1 MNVLKILRTFNP
13 FSAHSDQKEEKE
25 GLIDRVLGG
34 MFWQSIKYV
43 VQTILQLGVSAIL
56 ARLLEP
62 EQFGL
67 LAVAMVVIQFPTT
80 FSQSGILQFIIRK
93 DDLDQQYIEVSFTLT
108 LLLNLLLACLILL
121 TAPFFS
127 AFFQLEGLT
136 VILRV
141 TTLLYILRALAV
153 IPTALMQRELRFGR
167 LAGIEA
173 SSYVFGYALVGSIL
187 AATGFGVWALIVA
200 TLSQALLNT
209 ILSLLVQNH
218 PKRINLNRDIAIELI
233 HYSFGLGIGGVANY
247 LARQGDSLVV
257 GRRLGAE
264 ILGYYNRAYGYMSQP
279 TSLFSKTVSQVYF
292 SAMAGVQSE
301 KRRFAMAYRRGTA
314 VTALFGL
321 PASVMLYILGPE
333 IVQVLLGPKWEPATT
348 PLQIL
353 ALGAYLRL
361 GHTMNSMPAK
371 VTGAVYKVA
380 WVGGGYAIL
389 VLVGTWIGSYFGMG
403 GVAFAVLIALA
414 FQFILLTNISLKLVQ
429 ISWADLLALHV
440 PAAALTA
447 VIGLVSW
454 SLTTAL
460 RALGQS
466 AVLILPATALA
477 ALACIV
483 LCIRFLP
490 SVFVGRDGTWG
501 LQMLSHRLP
510 ATLQSPIR
518 KVLRIPSSNETRTN
532 RGVQN
537 GR

>member
-1 MNVLKILRTFNP
+1 MRVKINLLQIFRAVNP
-13 FSAHSDQKEEKE
+13 FYAGLGKKQKRGLTDQ
-25 GLIDRVLGG
+25 VLGG

-43 VQTILQLGVSAIL
+43 VQTIVHLGVAAVL

-67 LAVAMVVIQFPTT
+67 ISAAMVVIRFPTT

-93 DDLDQQYIEVSFTLT
+93 DNLEQNYIEVSFTLT
-108 LLLNLLLACLILL
+108 LLLNLLLICIVFL
-121 TAPFFS
+121 TAPLFA
-127 AFFQLEGLT
+127 AFFQLESLT
-136 VILRV
+136 IILRS
-141 TTLLYILRALAV
+141 TILIYILQALAV
-153 IPTALMQRELRFGR
+153 VPSALMQRELRFGR
-167 LAGIEA
+167 LAGIETL
-173 SSYVFGYALVGSIL
+173 SYVFGYALVGIVL
-187 AATGFGVWALIVA
+187 AATGFGVWALIAA
-200 TLSQALLNT
+200 TLSQAFLNT
-209 ILSLLVQNH
+209 VLSLVVQKH
-218 PKRINLNRDIAIELI
+218 PKRLNLNRDIVKELI
-233 HYSFGLGIGGVANY
+233 HYSFGLGIGGIANY

-264 ILGYYNRAYGYMSQP
+264 VLGYYNRAYNYMAQP
-279 TSLFSKTVSQVYF
+279 TTLFSKTVSQVYF

-301 KRRFAMAYRRGTA
+301 QRHFMIAYRRGTA
-314 VTALFGL
+314 IAALFGL
-321 PASVMLYILGPE
+321 PASIMLYVIGPE
-333 IVQVLLGPKWEPATT
+333 IVQVLLGPKWEPATI

-371 VTGAVYKVA
+371 VAGAVYKVA

-414 FQFILLTNISLKLVQ
+414 FQFILLTHISLKFVQ
-429 ISWADLLALHV
+429 MSWVDFLAIHV
-440 PAAALTA
+440 PAVALTA

-454 SLTTAL
+454 SMTTAL

-466 AVLILPATALA
+466 AILILPATALA
-477 ALACIV
+477 TLTCIV

-490 SVFVGRDGTWG
+490 SVFVGRDGMWG

-532 RGVQN
+532 
-537 GR
+537 